1 MKGLLFPVYREIV
14 LGGHLLALGTAS
26 IAYTSSILMNH
37 SPALDLLLMAYL
49 FSYGAYTIN
58 RSAEMDQDALSNP
71 SRTEYLQRRRRYLPG
86 LVVTC
91 FGLGYALAALR
102 SLTFF
107 VALLAPLLLSLMYSI
122 GSKKLKP
129 IIGVKKLKE
138 RLFVKNIV
146 ISFGWSLIPVLVG
159 LYYQEITS
167 ILLLFAPYVFL
178 RLMVNTIFF
187 DVRDKDGDKKFGIR
201 TLPTV
206 YGIRASF
213 AAMTTVDL
221 LSGAYIIAL
230 VALKMMPIYM
240 AFALFLPA
248 YSALYR
254 WLASRPNADINILC
268 DTVADGEYA
277 IWGPLMHLGRI
288 IF

>member
-1 MKGLLFPVYREIV
+1 LKGLLSQVYREIV
-14 LGGHLLALGTAS
+14 LGGHLLALGTVS
-26 IAYTSSILMNH
+26 IAYTSSILMGH
-37 SPALDLLLMAYL
+37 FPTVDLLFMAYL

-58 RSAEMDQDALSNP
+58 RSVEIDQDALANP
-71 SRTEYLQRRRRYLPG
+71 IRTEYLQRRKRYLPG
-86 LVVTC
+86 LAVTC
-91 FGLGYALAALR
+91 FGVGYALAALR
-102 SLTFF
+102 NLTFF
-107 VALLAPLLLSLMYSI
+107 IALLMPLLLSLMYSV
-122 GSKKLKP
+122 GSNRLEP

-138 RLFVKNIV
+138 RLFVKNLA
-146 ISFGWSLIPVLVG
+146 ISFGWSLIPILVG

-167 ILLLFAPYVFL
+167 ILILFSPYVFL

-187 DVRDKDGDKKFGIR
+187 DVRDRDGDSKFGIR

-213 AAMTTVDL
+213 AAMTAVDILSTTYTV
-221 LSGAYIIAL
+221 AL
-230 VALKMMPIYM
+230 VALKMMPMYT

-248 YSALYR
+248 YSASYR
-254 WLASRPNADINILC
+254 WLARRPNANINMLC